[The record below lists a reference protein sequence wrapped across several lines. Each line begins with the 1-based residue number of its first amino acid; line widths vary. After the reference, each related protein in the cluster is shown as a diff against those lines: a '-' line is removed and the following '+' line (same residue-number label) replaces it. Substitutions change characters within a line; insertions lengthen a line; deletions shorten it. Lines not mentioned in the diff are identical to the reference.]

1 MKWEKDL
8 RLPFSCLL
16 IDLCR
21 EAQQKEERMLK
32 DKILV
37 ADDEKSMREFLD
49 IMLKKE
55 GYKVALASNGEE
67 VLKLIEKDIFDLALV
82 DIRMPK
88 LDGISAL
95 KRIKSFSPE
104 TIVIIITAYASAD
117 TAIKAMKE
125 GAYDYITKP
134 FKIEEIKLII
144 KNALEKKQLQ
154 TENILLKQVV
164 RDRYH
169 FENII
174 GQSSKMLELYDLMEK
189 VAPTK
194 TNILITGESGT
205 GKELVAKAI
214 HYNSPRKDKP
224 FVTLNCG
231 AIPESL
237 IESELFGHMKGAFT
251 DAITTKKGLFEVAD
265 EGTIFLDEISELPLM
280 MQVKLLRV
288 LQDKE
293 FKRVGGT
300 EDIRVDVRIISATN
314 KDLEVAVREKQF
326 REDLFYRL
334 NVIQIKLPTLRERK
348 EDIAALTKHF
358 LKRYAEDLGKPITGI
373 SPEAL
378 RILVQYDYPGNVR
391 ELQNIIERAV
401 ALETA
406 QELTPQNLTSYLD
419 DQLPQ
424 KKGALHLDLPSEGI
438 DLEKVVEDLERTLLL
453 KALDRTKGIKKK
465 AADLLHINFR
475 SMRYRL
481 EKYGLNDTEES

>member
-1 MKWEKDL
+1 
-8 RLPFSCLL
+8 
-16 IDLCR
+16 
-21 EAQQKEERMLK
+21 MLK

-37 ADDEKSMREFLD
+37 ADDEQSMREFLE
-49 IMLKKE
+49 IMFKKE
-55 GYKVALASNGEE
+55 GYHVSLASNGEE
-67 VLKLIEKDIFDLALV
+67 VLKLAEKEIFDLVLL
-82 DIRMPK
+82 DIRMPR
-88 LDGISAL
+88 LDGISVL
-95 KRIKSFSPE
+95 KKLKAISPE
-104 TIVIIITAYASAD
+104 TIVIMITAYASAD

-134 FKIEEIKLII
+134 FKVEEIKLII
-144 KNALEKKQLQ
+144 KNALEKKNLQ
-154 TENILLKQVV
+154 QENILLKQVV

-169 FENII
+169 FDNII
-174 GQSSKMLELYDLMEK
+174 GQSSKMLALYDLLEK

-231 AIPESL
+231 AIPEPL

-251 DAITTKKGLFEVAD
+251 DAIATKKGLFELAD
-265 EGTIFLDEISELPLM
+265 EGTIFLDEISELPLL

-314 KDLEVAVREKQF
+314 KDLEEGVREKRF

-334 NVIQIKLPTLRERK
+334 NVIQIKIPPLREKR
-348 EDIAALTKHF
+348 EDIPFLATHF
-358 LKRYAEDLGKPITGI
+358 LKKYSEELNKNMPTI

-378 RILVQYDYPGNVR
+378 RILLNYDYPGNVR

-401 ALETA
+401 ALEST
-406 QELTPQNLTSYLD
+406 QELTAQNLSSYLD
-419 DQLPQ
+419 EQLPL
-424 KKGALHLDLPSEGI
+424 KKRPLDLEIPNEGI

-453 KALDRTKGIKKK
+453 KALEKTKGIKKK

-481 EKYGLNDTEES
+481 EKYGLNHEMDS

>member
-1 MKWEKDL
+1 M
-8 RLPFSCLL
+8 
-16 IDLCR
+16 I
-21 EAQQKEERMLK
+21 K

-37 ADDEKSMREFLD
+37 ADDEQSMREFLD

-55 GYKVALASNGEE
+55 GYKVSLASNGEE
-67 VLKLIEKDIFDLALV
+67 VAKLVENDLFDLVLL

-95 KRIKSFSPE
+95 KKIKANAPE
-104 TIVIIITAYASAD
+104 TIVIMITAYASAD

-134 FKIEEIKLII
+134 FKVEEIKLII
-144 KNALEKKQLQ
+144 KNALEKKNLQ
-154 TENILLKQVV
+154 KENVLLKQAV
-164 RDRYH
+164 RDRFH
-169 FENII
+169 FGNII
-174 GQSSKMLELYDLMEK
+174 GQSPKMVVLYDLLEK
-189 VAPTK
+189 VSPTK
-194 TNILITGESGT
+194 TNILVTGESGT

-214 HYNSPRKDKP
+214 HYNSPRKEKP

-251 DAITTKKGLFEVAD
+251 DAIATKKGLFEVAD
-265 EGTIFLDEISELPLM
+265 EGTIFLDEVSELPLL

-300 EDIRVDVRIISATN
+300 EDIRVDVRIIAATN
-314 KDLEVAVREKQF
+314 KELEEAVKEKRF
-326 REDLFYRL
+326 RDDLFYRL
-334 NVIQIKLPTLRERK
+334 NVIQIKLPPLRDRR
-348 EDIAALTKHF
+348 EDIQTLANHF
-358 LKRYAEDLGKPITGI
+358 LKKYSQELNKNILNI

-378 RILVQYDYPGNVR
+378 QILLNYEYPGNVR

-401 ALETA
+401 ALESSPDLTA
-406 QELTPQNLTSYLD
+406 HNLSSYLSE
-419 DQLPQ
+419 QPLLR
-424 KKGALHLDLPSEGI
+424 KGPIDIEIPNEGI
-438 DLEKVVEDLERTLLL
+438 DLEKMVEDLERTLLL

-465 AADLLHINFR
+465 AAELLHINFR

-481 EKYGLNDTEES
+481 EKYGLNHGSDSDLA

>member
-1 MKWEKDL
+1 M
-8 RLPFSCLL
+8 
-16 IDLCR
+16 I
-21 EAQQKEERMLK
+21 K

-37 ADDEKSMREFLD
+37 ADDEQSMREFLD

-55 GYKVALASNGEE
+55 GYKVSLASNGEE
-67 VLKLIEKDIFDLALV
+67 VVKLVDNDLFDLVLL

-95 KRIKSFSPE
+95 KKIKSTAPE
-104 TIVIIITAYASAD
+104 TIVIMITAYASAD

-134 FKIEEIKLII
+134 FKVEEIKLII
-144 KNALEKKQLQ
+144 NNALEKKNLQ
-154 TENILLKQVV
+154 KENILLKQVV

-169 FENII
+169 FGNII
-174 GQSSKMLELYDLMEK
+174 GQSSKMGALYDLLEK
-189 VAPTK
+189 VSPTK

-214 HYNSPRKDKP
+214 HYNSPRKEKP

-231 AIPESL
+231 AIPEPL

-251 DAITTKKGLFEVAD
+251 DAIATKKGLFEVAD
-265 EGTIFLDEISELPLM
+265 EGTIFLDEISELPLL

-314 KDLEVAVREKQF
+314 KDLEEAVKEKHF

-334 NVIQIKLPTLRERK
+334 NVIQIKLPPLRDRK
-348 EDIAALTKHF
+348 EDIPILAGHF
-358 LKRYAEDLGKPITGI
+358 LKKYSEELNKNILKI

-378 RILVQYDYPGNVR
+378 QILLHYDYPGNVR
-391 ELQNIIERAV
+391 ELQNIIERAL
-401 ALETA
+401 ALESS
-406 QELTPQNLTSYLD
+406 QELTAHNLSSYLSE
-419 DQLPQ
+419 QPLL
-424 KKGALHLDLPSEGI
+424 KKGPIDIEIPNEGI
-438 DLEKVVEDLERTLLL
+438 DLEKMVEDLERTLLL
-453 KALDRTKGIKKK
+453 KALDKTRGIKKK
-465 AADLLHINFR
+465 AAELLHINFR

-481 EKYGLNDTEES
+481 EKYGLNHGADSELL

>member
-1 MKWEKDL
+1 
-8 RLPFSCLL
+8 
-16 IDLCR
+16 
-21 EAQQKEERMLK
+21 MLK

-55 GYKVALASNGEE
+55 GYKVTLASNGEE
-67 VLKLIEKDIFDLALV
+67 VMKLVEKDIFDLALV
-82 DIRMPK
+82 DIRMPRQ
-88 LDGISAL
+88 DGISAL
-95 KRIKSFSPE
+95 KRIKSISPE
-104 TIVIIITAYASAD
+104 TVVIMITAYASAD

-134 FKIEEIKLII
+134 FKIDEIKLII
-144 KNALEKKQLQ
+144 QNALEKKHLQ
-154 TENILLKQVV
+154 KENLLLKQVV

-174 GQSSKMLELYDLMEK
+174 GQSSKMLELYDLLEK

-237 IESELFGHMKGAFT
+237 IESELFGHMRGAFT
-251 DAITTKKGLFEVAD
+251 DAISTKKGLFEVAD

-288 LQDKE
+288 LQDRE

-300 EDIRVDVRIISATN
+300 EDIRVDVRILSATN
-314 KDLEVAVREKQF
+314 KDLEGAVREKQF

-334 NVIQIKLPTLRERK
+334 NVIQIRIPSLRERK
-348 EDIAALTKHF
+348 EDIPLLTSHF
-358 LKRYAEDLGKPITGI
+358 LKRYSEELGKQISQI

-378 RILVQYDYPGNVR
+378 RVLVQYDYPGNVR
-391 ELQNIIERAV
+391 ELQNIIERAM
-401 ALETA
+401 ALETS
-406 QELTPQNLTSYLD
+406 QELTAPNLSSYIEE
-419 DQLPQ
+419 QLPI
-424 KKGALHLDLPSEGI
+424 KKRPIDLEIPSEGV
-438 DLEKVVEDLERTLLL
+438 DLEKIVEDVERTLLL

-465 AADLLHINFR
+465 AAELLHINFR

-481 EKYGLNDTEES
+481 EKYGLNHSDES

>member
-1 MKWEKDL
+1 M
-8 RLPFSCLL
+8 PN
-16 IDLCR
+16 
-21 EAQQKEERMLK
+21 

-37 ADDEKSMREFLD
+37 ADDEQSMREFLD

-55 GYKVALASNGEE
+55 GYRVSLASNGEE
-67 VLKLIEKDIFDLALV
+67 VLKLTEKDIFDLVLM
-82 DIRMPK
+82 DIRMPR

-95 KRIKSFSPE
+95 KKIKAISSE
-104 TIVIIITAYASAD
+104 TIVIMITAYASAD

-134 FKIEEIKLII
+134 FKVEEIKLII
-144 KNALEKKQLQ
+144 KNALEKKNLQ
-154 TENILLKQVV
+154 KENILLKQAV

-174 GQSSKMLELYDLMEK
+174 GQSSKMLALYDLLEK

-214 HYNSPRKDKP
+214 HFNSPRKDRP

-231 AIPESL
+231 AIPELL

-251 DAITTKKGLFEVAD
+251 DAIATKKGLFEVAD
-265 EGTIFLDEISELPLM
+265 EGTILLDEISELPLL

-314 KDLEVAVREKQF
+314 KDLEEATREKRF

-334 NVIQIKLPTLRERK
+334 NVIQIKLPPLRERR
-348 EDIAALTKHF
+348 EDIPVLADHF
-358 LKRYAEDLGKPITGI
+358 LKKYSEELNKNI
-373 SPEAL
+373 SRISSEAFHVL
-378 RILVQYDYPGNVR
+378 LNYEFPGNVR

-401 ALETA
+401 ALEAT
-406 QELTPQNLTSYLD
+406 QELTAQNLSSYLD
-419 DQLPQ
+419 EQISL
-424 KKGALHLDLPSEGI
+424 KKGAVDLEIPKEGI

-453 KALDRTKGIKKK
+453 KALDKTKGIKKK
-465 AADLLHINFR
+465 AAELLHINFR

-481 EKYGLNDTEES
+481 EKYGLNHGADSEPS

>member
-1 MKWEKDL
+1 
-8 RLPFSCLL
+8 
-16 IDLCR
+16 
-21 EAQQKEERMLK
+21 MLK

-55 GYKVALASNGEE
+55 GYKVTLASNGEE
-67 VLKLIEKDIFDLALV
+67 VMKLIEKDIFDLALV
-82 DIRMPK
+82 DIRMPRQ
-88 LDGISAL
+88 DGISVL
-95 KRIKSFSPE
+95 KRIKSISPE
-104 TIVIIITAYASAD
+104 TVVIVITAYASAD

-134 FKIEEIKLII
+134 FKIDEIKLII
-144 KNALEKKQLQ
+144 QNALEKKHLQ
-154 TENILLKQVV
+154 KENLLLKQVV

-174 GQSSKMLELYDLMEK
+174 GQSSKMLELYDLLEK

-237 IESELFGHMKGAFT
+237 IESELFGHMRGAFT
-251 DAITTKKGLFEVAD
+251 DAISTKKGLFEVAD

-288 LQDKE
+288 LQDRE

-314 KDLEVAVREKQF
+314 KDLEGAVREKQF

-334 NVIQIKLPTLRERK
+334 NVIQIRIPSLRERK
-348 EDIAALTKHF
+348 EDIPSLTGHF
-358 LKRYAEDLGKPITGI
+358 LKKYSEELGKQISQV

-401 ALETA
+401 ALETS
-406 QELTPQNLTSYLD
+406 QELTAQNLSSYIEE
-419 DQLPQ
+419 QLPS
-424 KKGALHLDLPSEGI
+424 KKRPLDLEIPSEGV
-438 DLEKVVEDLERTLLL
+438 DLEKIVEDVERTLLL
-453 KALDRTKGIKKK
+453 
-465 AADLLHINFR
+465 
-475 SMRYRL
+475 
-481 EKYGLNDTEES
+481 

>member
-1 MKWEKDL
+1 
-8 RLPFSCLL
+8 
-16 IDLCR
+16 
-21 EAQQKEERMLK
+21 MLK

-37 ADDEKSMREFLD
+37 ADDEKSMREFMD

-55 GYKVALASNGEE
+55 GYKVTLASNGEE
-67 VLKLIEKDIFDLALV
+67 VMKLIEKDIFDLALV
-82 DIRMPK
+82 DIRMPRQ
-88 LDGISAL
+88 DGISVL
-95 KRIKSFSPE
+95 KRIKSISPE
-104 TIVIIITAYASAD
+104 TVVIVITAYASAD

-134 FKIEEIKLII
+134 FKIDEIKLII
-144 KNALEKKQLQ
+144 QNALEKKHLQ
-154 TENILLKQVV
+154 KENLLLKQVV

-174 GQSSKMLELYDLMEK
+174 GQSSKMLELYDLLEK

-237 IESELFGHMKGAFT
+237 IESELFGHMRGAFT
-251 DAITTKKGLFEVAD
+251 DAISTKKGLFEVAD

-288 LQDKE
+288 LQDGE

-314 KDLEVAVREKQF
+314 KNLEEAVREKQF

-334 NVIQIKLPTLRERK
+334 NVIQIRIPSLRERK
-348 EDIAALTKHF
+348 EDIPLLTSHF
-358 LKRYAEDLGKPITGI
+358 LKRYSEELGKQISQI

-378 RILVQYDYPGNVR
+378 RVLVQYDYPGNVR
-391 ELQNIIERAV
+391 ELQNIIERAM
-401 ALETA
+401 ALETS
-406 QELTPQNLTSYLD
+406 QELTAQNLSSYIEE
-419 DQLPQ
+419 QLPI
-424 KKGALHLDLPSEGI
+424 KKRPLDLEIPSEGV
-438 DLEKVVEDLERTLLL
+438 DLEKIVEDVERTLLI

-465 AADLLHINFR
+465 AAELLHINFR

-481 EKYGLNDTEES
+481 EKYGLNHSDES

>member
-1 MKWEKDL
+1 M
-8 RLPFSCLL
+8 
-16 IDLCR
+16 I
-21 EAQQKEERMLK
+21 K

-37 ADDEKSMREFLD
+37 ADDEQSMREFLD

-55 GYKVALASNGEE
+55 GYKVSLASNGEE
-67 VLKLIEKDIFDLALV
+67 VAKLVENDLFDLALL

-88 LDGISAL
+88 LDGISTL
-95 KRIKSFSPE
+95 KKIKASTPE
-104 TIVIIITAYASAD
+104 TVVIMITAYASAD

-134 FKIEEIKLII
+134 FKVEEIKLII
-144 KNALEKKQLQ
+144 KNALEKKNLQ
-154 TENILLKQVV
+154 KENILLKQVV
-164 RDRYH
+164 RDRFH
-169 FENII
+169 FGNII
-174 GQSSKMLELYDLMEK
+174 GQSPKMVALYDLLEK
-189 VAPTK
+189 VSPTK

-251 DAITTKKGLFEVAD
+251 DAIATKKGLFEVAD
-265 EGTIFLDEISELPLM
+265 EGTIFLDEISELPLL

-300 EDIRVDVRIISATN
+300 EDILVDVRIIAATN
-314 KDLEVAVREKQF
+314 KDLEEAVKEKRF

-334 NVIQIKLPTLRERK
+334 NVIQIKLPPLRDRK
-348 EDIAALTKHF
+348 EDVQILANHF
-358 LKRYAEDLGKPITGI
+358 LQKYSQELSKPISKI
-373 SPEAL
+373 CPEAL
-378 RILVQYDYPGNVR
+378 QILLNYEYPGNVR

-401 ALETA
+401 ALESS
-406 QELTPQNLTSYLD
+406 QELTPHNLSSYLSE
-419 DQLPQ
+419 QPLLR
-424 KKGALHLDLPSEGI
+424 KGPIDIEIPNEGI
-438 DLEKVVEDLERTLLL
+438 DLEKMVEDLERSLLL

-465 AADLLHINFR
+465 AAELLHINFR

-481 EKYGLNDTEES
+481 EKYGLNHGVDSELG

>member
-1 MKWEKDL
+1 M
-8 RLPFSCLL
+8 
-16 IDLCR
+16 
-21 EAQQKEERMLK
+21 K

-55 GYKVALASNGEE
+55 GYKVSLASNGEE
-67 VLKLIEKDIFDLALV
+67 VIKLIEKDIFDLALV

-88 LDGISAL
+88 LDGLSVL
-95 KRIKSFSPE
+95 KRIKTVSPE
-104 TIVIIITAYASAD
+104 TIVIVITAYASAD
-117 TAIKAMKE
+117 TAIRAMKE

-134 FKIEEIKLII
+134 FKIDEIKLII
-144 KNALEKKQLQ
+144 QNALEKKRLQ
-154 TENILLKQVV
+154 KENLLLKQVV

-169 FENII
+169 FDKII
-174 GQSSKMLELYDLMEK
+174 GQSTKMLELYDLLEK

-214 HYNSPRKDKP
+214 HYNSPRKERP

-251 DAITTKKGLFEVAD
+251 DAIATKKGLFEVAD

-288 LQDKE
+288 LQDRE

-314 KDLEVAVREKQF
+314 KDLEEAVRQKEF

-334 NVIQIKLPTLRERK
+334 NVIQIRLPALRERK
-348 EDIAALTKHF
+348 EDIPLLASHF
-358 LKRYAEDLGKPITGI
+358 VKRYSEELGKQISQI

-378 RILVQYDYPGNVR
+378 RILMQYDYPGNVR
-391 ELQNIIERAV
+391 ELQNIIERSV
-401 ALETA
+401 ALETST
-406 QELTPQNLTSYLD
+406 ELTAQNLTSYIEE
-419 DQLPQ
+419 QLPSR
-424 KKGALHLDLPSEGI
+424 KRPLDLEIPNEGI
-438 DLEKVVEDLERTLLL
+438 DLEKIVEDVERTLLL

-465 AADLLHINFR
+465 AAELLHINFR

-481 EKYGLNDTEES
+481 EKYGLNHIEEA

>member
-1 MKWEKDL
+1 
-8 RLPFSCLL
+8 
-16 IDLCR
+16 
-21 EAQQKEERMLK
+21 MLK

-55 GYKVALASNGEE
+55 GYKVTLASNGEE
-67 VLKLIEKDIFDLALV
+67 VMKLVEKDIFDLALV
-82 DIRMPK
+82 DIRMPRQ
-88 LDGISAL
+88 DGISAL
-95 KRIKSFSPE
+95 KRIKSISPE
-104 TIVIIITAYASAD
+104 TVVIVITAYASAD

-134 FKIEEIKLII
+134 FKIDEIKLII
-144 KNALEKKQLQ
+144 QNALEKKHLQ
-154 TENILLKQVV
+154 KENLLLKQVV

-174 GQSSKMLELYDLMEK
+174 GQSSKMLELYDLLEK

-237 IESELFGHMKGAFT
+237 IESELFGHMRGAFT
-251 DAITTKKGLFEVAD
+251 DAISTKKGLFEVAD

-288 LQDKE
+288 LQDRE

-300 EDIRVDVRIISATN
+300 EDIRVDVRILSATN
-314 KDLEVAVREKQF
+314 KDLEGAVREKQF

-334 NVIQIKLPTLRERK
+334 NVIQIRIPSLRERK
-348 EDIAALTKHF
+348 EDIPLLTSHF
-358 LKRYAEDLGKPITGI
+358 LKRYSEELGKQISQI

-378 RILVQYDYPGNVR
+378 RVLVQYDYPGNVR
-391 ELQNIIERAV
+391 ELQNIIERAM
-401 ALETA
+401 ALETS
-406 QELTPQNLTSYLD
+406 QELTAQNLSSYIEE
-419 DQLPQ
+419 QLPI
-424 KKGALHLDLPSEGI
+424 KKRPLDLEIPSEGV
-438 DLEKVVEDLERTLLL
+438 DLEKIVEDVERTLLL

-465 AADLLHINFR
+465 AAELLHINFR

-481 EKYGLNDTEES
+481 EKYGLNHSDES

>member
-1 MKWEKDL
+1 
-8 RLPFSCLL
+8 
-16 IDLCR
+16 
-21 EAQQKEERMLK
+21 MLK

-55 GYKVALASNGEE
+55 GYKVTLASNGEE
-67 VLKLIEKDIFDLALV
+67 VMKLIEKDIFDLALV
-82 DIRMPK
+82 DIRMPRQ
-88 LDGISAL
+88 DGISAL
-95 KRIKSFSPE
+95 KRIKTVSPE
-104 TIVIIITAYASAD
+104 TIVIMMTAYASAD

-134 FKIEEIKLII
+134 FKIDEIKLII
-144 KNALEKKQLQ
+144 QNALEKKHLQ
-154 TENILLKQVV
+154 KENLLLKQVV

-169 FENII
+169 FGNII
-174 GQSSKMLELYDLMEK
+174 GQSPKMLELYDLLEK

-194 TNILITGESGT
+194 TNILIAGESGT

-237 IESELFGHMKGAFT
+237 IESELFGHMRGAFT

-265 EGTIFLDEISELPLM
+265 EGTIFLDEISEIPLM

-288 LQDKE
+288 LQDRE

-300 EDIRVDVRIISATN
+300 EDIQVDVRIISATN
-314 KDLEVAVREKQF
+314 KDLEEAVREKQF

-334 NVIQIKLPTLRERK
+334 NVIQIRIPSLRERK
-348 EDIAALTKHF
+348 EDIPLLTSHF
-358 LKRYAEDLGKPITGI
+358 LKRYSEELGKQISQI

-378 RILVQYDYPGNVR
+378 RVLVQYDYPGNVR
-391 ELQNIIERAV
+391 ELQNIIERAM
-401 ALETA
+401 ALETS
-406 QELTPQNLTSYLD
+406 QELTAQNLSSYIEE
-419 DQLPQ
+419 QLPS
-424 KKGALHLDLPSEGI
+424 KKRLLDLEIPSEGV
-438 DLEKVVEDLERTLLL
+438 DLEKIVEDVERTLLL

-465 AADLLHINFR
+465 AAELLHINFR

-481 EKYGLNDTEES
+481 EKYGLNHSDES

>member
-1 MKWEKDL
+1 
-8 RLPFSCLL
+8 
-16 IDLCR
+16 
-21 EAQQKEERMLK
+21 MLE

-37 ADDEKSMREFLD
+37 VDDEQSMREFLD

-55 GYKVALASNGEE
+55 GYKVSLASNGEE
-67 VLKLIEKDIFDLALV
+67 VLRLIEKDIFDLVLL

-88 LDGISAL
+88 MDGIAVL
-95 KRIKSFSPE
+95 KKIKASSPE
-104 TIVIIITAYASAD
+104 TVVIMITAYASAD

-134 FKIEEIKLII
+134 FKVEEIKLII
-144 KNALEKKQLQ
+144 KNALEKKNLQ
-154 TENILLKQVV
+154 KENILLKQLVK
-164 RDRYH
+164 DRYH

-174 GQSSKMLELYDLMEK
+174 GQSPKMQALYELLEK

-205 GKELVAKAI
+205 GKELAAKAI
-214 HYNSPRKDKP
+214 HYNSARKDKP

-251 DAITTKKGLFEVAD
+251 DAIATKKGLFEIAD
-265 EGTIFLDEISELPLM
+265 EGTIFLDEISELPLL

-288 LQDKE
+288 LQDRE

-300 EDIRVDVRIISATN
+300 EDIRVDVRIIAATN
-314 KDLEVAVREKQF
+314 KDLEEAVRDKRF

-334 NVIQIKLPTLRERK
+334 NVIQIKLPPLRERK
-348 EDIAALTKHF
+348 EDIPLLAAHF
-358 LKRYAEDLGKPITGI
+358 LKKYSVELNKNITRI
-373 SPEAL
+373 SPDAL
-378 RILVQYDYPGNVR
+378 QLMLDYGYPGNVR

-401 ALETA
+401 ALGNG
-406 QELTPQNLTSYLD
+406 QELTRQHLSSYLD
-419 DQLPQ
+419 NQLPL
-424 KKGALHLDLPSEGI
+424 KKGWIDLEIPTEGI
-438 DLEKVVEDLERTLLL
+438 DLEKMVEELERTLLL

-465 AADLLHINFR
+465 AADLLRINFR

-481 EKYGLNDTEES
+481 EKYGLNDISDSDI

>member
-1 MKWEKDL
+1 M
-8 RLPFSCLL
+8 
-16 IDLCR
+16 I
-21 EAQQKEERMLK
+21 K

-37 ADDEKSMREFLD
+37 ADDEQSMREFLD

-55 GYKVALASNGEE
+55 GYKVSLASNGEE
-67 VLKLIEKDIFDLALV
+67 VAKLVENDLFDLVLL

-95 KRIKSFSPE
+95 KKIKSNAPE
-104 TIVIIITAYASAD
+104 TIVIMITAYASAD

-134 FKIEEIKLII
+134 FKVEEIKLII
-144 KNALEKKQLQ
+144 NNALEKKNLQ
-154 TENILLKQVV
+154 KENILLKQVV
-164 RDRYH
+164 RDRFH
-169 FENII
+169 FGNII
-174 GQSSKMLELYDLMEK
+174 GQSPKMVALYDLLEK
-189 VAPTK
+189 VSPTK

-214 HYNSPRKDKP
+214 HYNSPRKEKP

-251 DAITTKKGLFEVAD
+251 DAIATKKGLFEVAD
-265 EGTIFLDEISELPLM
+265 EGTIFLDEISELPLL

-300 EDIRVDVRIISATN
+300 EDIRVDVRIMAATN
-314 KDLEVAVREKQF
+314 KDLEEAVKEKRF

-334 NVIQIKLPTLRERK
+334 NVIQIKLPPLRDRK
-348 EDIAALTKHF
+348 EDIQTLANHF
-358 LKRYAEDLGKPITGI
+358 LKKYSQELSKAISKI

-378 RILVQYDYPGNVR
+378 QILLNYEYPGNVR

-401 ALETA
+401 ALEGS
-406 QELTPQNLTSYLD
+406 QELTPHNLSSYLSE
-419 DQLPQ
+419 QPLL
-424 KKGALHLDLPSEGI
+424 KKGPIDIEIPNDGI
-438 DLEKVVEDLERTLLL
+438 DLEKMVEDLERSLLL

-465 AADLLHINFR
+465 AAELLHINFR

-481 EKYGLNDTEES
+481 EKYGLNHGVDSELD

>member
-1 MKWEKDL
+1 
-8 RLPFSCLL
+8 
-16 IDLCR
+16 
-21 EAQQKEERMLK
+21 MLK

-55 GYKVALASNGEE
+55 GYKVTLASNGEE
-67 VLKLIEKDIFDLALV
+67 VMKLIEKDIFDLALV
-82 DIRMPK
+82 DIRMPRQ
-88 LDGISAL
+88 DGISAL
-95 KRIKSFSPE
+95 KRIKSISPE
-104 TIVIIITAYASAD
+104 TVVIVITAYASAD

-134 FKIEEIKLII
+134 FKIDEIKLII
-144 KNALEKKQLQ
+144 QNALEKKHLQ
-154 TENILLKQVV
+154 KENLLLKQVV

-174 GQSSKMLELYDLMEK
+174 GQSSKMLELYDLLEK

-237 IESELFGHMKGAFT
+237 IESELFGHMRGAFT
-251 DAITTKKGLFEVAD
+251 DAISTKKGLFEVAD

-288 LQDKE
+288 LQDRE

-300 EDIRVDVRIISATN
+300 EDIRVDVRILSATN
-314 KDLEVAVREKQF
+314 KDLEGAVREKQF

-334 NVIQIKLPTLRERK
+334 NVIQIRIPSLRERK
-348 EDIAALTKHF
+348 EDIPLLTSHF
-358 LKRYAEDLGKPITGI
+358 LKRYSEELGKQISQI

-378 RILVQYDYPGNVR
+378 RVLVQYDYPGNVR
-391 ELQNIIERAV
+391 ELQNIIERAM
-401 ALETA
+401 ALETS
-406 QELTPQNLTSYLD
+406 QELTAQNLSSYIEE
-419 DQLPQ
+419 QLPI
-424 KKGALHLDLPSEGI
+424 KKRPLDLEIPSEGV
-438 DLEKVVEDLERTLLL
+438 DLEKIVEDVERTLLL

-465 AADLLHINFR
+465 AAELLHINFR

-481 EKYGLNDTEES
+481 EKYGLNHSDES

>member
-1 MKWEKDL
+1 M
-8 RLPFSCLL
+8 
-16 IDLCR
+16 I
-21 EAQQKEERMLK
+21 K

-37 ADDEKSMREFLD
+37 ADDEQSMREFLD

-55 GYKVALASNGEE
+55 GYKVSLASNGEE
-67 VLKLIEKDIFDLALV
+67 VVKLIDNDLFDLVLL

-95 KRIKSFSPE
+95 KKIKSIAPE
-104 TIVIIITAYASAD
+104 TVVIMITAYASAD

-134 FKIEEIKLII
+134 FKVEEIKLII
-144 KNALEKKQLQ
+144 KNALEKKNLQ
-154 TENILLKQVV
+154 KENILLKQVV

-169 FENII
+169 FGNII
-174 GQSSKMLELYDLMEK
+174 GQSPKMMALYDLLEK
-189 VAPTK
+189 VSPTK
-194 TNILITGESGT
+194 TNILIAGESGT

-214 HYNSPRKDKP
+214 HYNSARKEKP

-251 DAITTKKGLFEVAD
+251 DAIATKKGLFEVAD
-265 EGTIFLDEISELPLM
+265 EGTIFLDEISELPLL

-314 KDLEVAVREKQF
+314 KDLEEAVKEKHF

-334 NVIQIKLPTLRERK
+334 NVIQIKLPPLRDRK
-348 EDIAALTKHF
+348 EDIPILAGHF
-358 LKRYAEDLGKPITGI
+358 LKKYSEELNKNILKI

-378 RILVQYDYPGNVR
+378 QILLNYEYPGNVR

-401 ALETA
+401 ALESS
-406 QELTPQNLTSYLD
+406 QELTVHNLSSYLSE
-419 DQLPQ
+419 QPLLR
-424 KKGALHLDLPSEGI
+424 KGPIDIEIPNEGI
-438 DLEKVVEDLERTLLL
+438 DLEKMVEDLERTLLL
-453 KALDRTKGIKKK
+453 KALDKTKGIKKK
-465 AADLLHINFR
+465 AAELLRINFR

-481 EKYGLNDTEES
+481 EKYGLNHGADSELG

>member
-1 MKWEKDL
+1 
-8 RLPFSCLL
+8 
-16 IDLCR
+16 
-21 EAQQKEERMLK
+21 MLN

-37 ADDEKSMREFLD
+37 ADDEQSMREFLD

-55 GYKVALASNGEE
+55 GYKVSLASNGEE
-67 VLKLIEKDIFDLALV
+67 VLKLTEKDIFDMVLM

-88 LDGISAL
+88 LDGISTL
-95 KRIKSFSPE
+95 KKIKAISPE
-104 TIVIIITAYASAD
+104 TIVIMITAYASAD

-134 FKIEEIKLII
+134 FKVEEIKVII
-144 KNALEKKQLQ
+144 KNALEKKNLQ
-154 TENILLKQVV
+154 KENILLKQVV

-174 GQSSKMLELYDLMEK
+174 GQSSKMLALYDLLEK

-214 HYNSPRKDKP
+214 HFNSPRKEKP

-231 AIPESL
+231 AIPEPL

-251 DAITTKKGLFEVAD
+251 DAIATKKGLFEVAD
-265 EGTIFLDEISELPLM
+265 EGTIFLDEISELPLL

-300 EDIRVDVRIISATN
+300 EDIRVDVRIMSATN
-314 KDLEVAVREKQF
+314 KDLEGAVKEKLF

-334 NVIQIKLPTLRERK
+334 NVIQIKLPPLRERR
-348 EDIAALTKHF
+348 EDIPLLAEHF
-358 LKRYAEDLGKPITGI
+358 LKKYSEELNKNI
-373 SPEAL
+373 SRISSEASH
-378 RILVQYDYPGNVR
+378 ILLSYEFPGNVR

-401 ALETA
+401 ALEAT
-406 QELTPQNLTSYLD
+406 QELTAQNLSSYLD
-419 DQLPQ
+419 EQISL
-424 KKGALHLDLPSEGI
+424 KKGPVNLEIPSEGI

-465 AADLLHINFR
+465 AAELLHINFR

-481 EKYGLNDTEES
+481 EKYGLNHEADSEPR

>member
-1 MKWEKDL
+1 
-8 RLPFSCLL
+8 
-16 IDLCR
+16 
-21 EAQQKEERMLK
+21 MLK

-55 GYKVALASNGEE
+55 GYKVTLASNGEE
-67 VLKLIEKDIFDLALV
+67 VMKLIEKDIFDLALV
-82 DIRMPK
+82 DIRMPRQ
-88 LDGISAL
+88 DGISAL
-95 KRIKSFSPE
+95 KRIKTVSPE
-104 TIVIIITAYASAD
+104 TIVIMMTAYASAD

-134 FKIEEIKLII
+134 FKIDEIKLII
-144 KNALEKKQLQ
+144 QNALEKKHLQ
-154 TENILLKQVV
+154 KENLLLKQVV

-174 GQSSKMLELYDLMEK
+174 GQSSKMLELYDLLEK

-237 IESELFGHMKGAFT
+237 IESELFGHMRGAFT
-251 DAITTKKGLFEVAD
+251 DAISTKKGLFEVAD

-288 LQDKE
+288 LQDGE

-314 KDLEVAVREKQF
+314 KNLEEAVREKQF

-334 NVIQIKLPTLRERK
+334 NVIQIRIPSLRERK
-348 EDIAALTKHF
+348 EDIPLLTSHF
-358 LKRYAEDLGKPITGI
+358 LKRYSEELGKQI
-373 SPEAL
+373 SQISSEAL
-378 RILVQYDYPGNVR
+378 RVLVQYDYPGNVR
-391 ELQNIIERAV
+391 ELQNIIERAM
-401 ALETA
+401 ALETS
-406 QELTPQNLTSYLD
+406 QELTAQNLSSYIEE
-419 DQLPQ
+419 QLPI
-424 KKGALHLDLPSEGI
+424 KKRPLDLEIPSEGV
-438 DLEKVVEDLERTLLL
+438 DLEKIVEDVERTLLI

-465 AADLLHINFR
+465 AAELLHINFR

-481 EKYGLNDTEES
+481 EKYGLNHSDES

>member
-1 MKWEKDL
+1 
-8 RLPFSCLL
+8 
-16 IDLCR
+16 
-21 EAQQKEERMLK
+21 MLK

-37 ADDEKSMREFLD
+37 ADDEQSMREFLD

-55 GYKVALASNGEE
+55 GYKVSLASNGEE
-67 VLKLIEKDIFDLALV
+67 VLKLVEKDLFDLVLL

-88 LDGISAL
+88 LDGLSTL
-95 KRIKSFSPE
+95 KKIKAVSPE
-104 TIVIIITAYASAD
+104 TIVIMITAYASAD
-117 TAIKAMKE
+117 TAIRAMKE

-134 FKIEEIKLII
+134 FKVDEIKLII
-144 KNALEKKQLQ
+144 KNALEKKNLQ
-154 TENILLKQVV
+154 KENTLLKQAVTE
-164 RDRYH
+164 RYH

-174 GQSSKMLELYDLMEK
+174 GQSPKMLELYDLLEK

-194 TNILITGESGT
+194 TNILVTGESGT

-231 AIPESL
+231 AIPETL

-251 DAITTKKGLFEVAD
+251 DAVATKKGLFEVAD
-265 EGTIFLDEISELPLM
+265 EGTIFLDEISELPLL

-288 LQDKE
+288 LQDRE

-314 KDLEVAVREKQF
+314 KDLEQAVKEKRF

-334 NVIQIKLPTLRERK
+334 NVIQIRLPSLRERK
-348 EDIAALTKHF
+348 EDISLLGRHF
-358 LKRYAEDLGKPITGI
+358 LKKYSEELNKNIARV

-378 RILVQYDYPGNVR
+378 RVLLNYDYPGNVR

-401 ALETA
+401 ALESGE
-406 QELTPQNLTSYLD
+406 ELSAQNLSSYLEE
-419 DQLPQ
+419 QIPL
-424 KKGALHLDLPSEGI
+424 KKGAIDLDIPSEGI
-438 DLEKVVEDLERTLLL
+438 DLEKVVEEIERTLLV
-453 KALDRTKGIKKK
+453 KALDKSRGIKKK
-465 AADLLHINFR
+465 AAELLHINFR

-481 EKYGLNDTEES
+481 EKYGLNHGADADLDI